1 GRGSRRER
9 RPATPPPQRPSPQ
22 PVSLYVAALGEQA
35 VELGGELADGIMPLF
50 LSAERVAQSKA
61 WAARGRAKAP
71 ELGPLDITLGLPTFV
86 GDDLTALREVARQ
99 N

>member
-22 PVSLYVAALGEQA
+22 PVPLYVAALGQQA

-50 LSAERVAQSKA
+50 WSAERVAQSKA
-61 WAARGRAKAP
+61 WAARGREQAP
-71 ELGPLDITLGLPTFV
+71 ELGAVDITLGLPTFV
-86 GDDLTALREVARQ
+86 GDDLEALRLAARQ
-99 N
+99 